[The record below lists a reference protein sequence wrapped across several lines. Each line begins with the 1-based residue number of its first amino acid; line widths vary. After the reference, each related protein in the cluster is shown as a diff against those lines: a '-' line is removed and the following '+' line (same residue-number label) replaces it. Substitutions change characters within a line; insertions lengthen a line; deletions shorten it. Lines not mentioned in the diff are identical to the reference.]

1 MVKSIWHGIL
11 NGSFLGLYQDTNT
24 VFRTVCSLELS
35 IYQCLCI
42 MWKLLIPCWDS
53 IVNETIWK
61 NCMVTIWQNVSPS
74 SKNTFH
80 AISSMVLTFQS
91 ASSWIPVSCC
101 FLLFFVELK
110 VFCFVAW
117 SALTLTFLSCPFPNT
132 VLSQSFNHFKSVLFI
147 ALSGKNKY

>member
-53 IVNETIWK
+53 IVNDTIWK

-74 SKNTFH
+74 SKKYFSCNIINGTH
-80 AISSMVLTFQS
+80 
-91 ASSWIPVSCC
+91 IPVSFILDSCK
-101 FLLFFVELK
+101 LLFLV
-110 VFCFVAW
+110 VFCRVKGLLFCCLVSFDLDFLVLPFSKHSFVPK
-117 SALTLTFLSCPFPNT
+117 F
-132 VLSQSFNHFKSVLFI
+132 
-147 ALSGKNKY
+147 